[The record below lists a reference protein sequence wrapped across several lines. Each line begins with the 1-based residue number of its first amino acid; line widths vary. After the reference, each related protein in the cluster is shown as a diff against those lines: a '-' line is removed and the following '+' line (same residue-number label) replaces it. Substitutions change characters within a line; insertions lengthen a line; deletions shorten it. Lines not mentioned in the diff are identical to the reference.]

1 MFTHGSSPFV
11 IIKSSS
17 TINTELG
24 FEPGEVDLIAFIGV
38 QGSTL
43 YTTVQKTISIVAG
56 VRDSLSVKFFNQT
69 NPTGVT
75 LSPAGFAIPM
85 ATFVASLTANFTAAG
100 LAITAT
106 YDAQT

>member
-1 MFTHGSSPFV
+1 MNFV
-11 IIKSSS
+11 
-17 TINTELG
+17 LG
-24 FEPGEVDLIAFIGV
+24 FEPGEVDLKAFIGV
-38 QGSTL
+38 QGRTL
-43 YTTVQKTISIVAG
+43 HTTVQKTTLSIVAG
-56 VRDSLSVKFFNQT
+56 LTDSLSVKFFNQT